1 VCGEYLSLVPGAIM
15 SLEQI
20 IRLFITGIEV
30 GSIYA
35 LVALGVVLLYRT
47 SRVLN
52 FGHGELALLAC
63 FLAFTL
69 TSRLGFPLI
78 VACLIGLLAAAVTAA
93 SFYFFVMRRAKA
105 QDPMSLLILTLGFSL
120 FGNGALSLA
129 FGVDNKAMPSFV
141 DVIDTWTI
149 GGFTIAKNS
158 VLIAVVGLTLMFGL
172 YLFVQKSRIGL
183 AMRAVSQNPEVAKAL
198 GIPVNVV
205 LISSWAVA
213 AVLGG
218 AAALL
223 FAPTTSLTPNLML
236 DPLNKGFAAAV
247 VGGMT
252 NLPGAVLGGYLLG
265 IAETYVGYIA
275 PAFKLT
281 LAFVLVIV
289 VLIFRP
295 HGLLGER
302 ETKRA

>member
-1 VCGEYLSLVPGAIM
+1 M
-15 SLEQI
+15 SLEQA
-20 IRLFITGIEV
+20 IRLLIIGVEV

-35 LVALGVVLLYRT
+35 LVALSVVLLYRT

-52 FGHGELALLAC
+52 FGQGELALLAC
-63 FLAFTL
+63 FLTFVLTTSLGVPLWLAFL
-69 TSRLGFPLI
+69 AG
-78 VACLIGLLAAAVTAA
+78 LAASAVAA
-93 SFYFFVMRRAKA
+93 GAFYFFLLRRAKA

-120 FGNGALSLA
+120 FANGALSLI
-129 FGVDNKAMPSFV
+129 FGVDNKAMPGFV

-149 GGFTIAKNS
+149 AGFTIAKNS
-158 VLIAVVGLTLMFGL
+158 VLVAVAGLILMLLL
-172 YLFVQKSRIGL
+172 YVFVQKSKIGL

-213 AVLGG
+213 AILGG

-223 FAPTTSLTPNLML
+223 FAPTISLTPNLML

-252 NLPGAVLGGYLLG
+252 SLPGAVLGGYLLG
-265 IAETYVGYIA
+265 VIETYVGNFV
-275 PAFKLT
+275 PAFKLA
-281 LAFVLVIV
+281 LAFVLVIL
-289 VLIFRP
+289 VLVFRP
-295 HGLLGER
+295 HGLLGEK
-302 ETKRA
+302 ETRRA

>member
-1 VCGEYLSLVPGAIM
+1 M
-15 SLEQI
+15 SFEQI
-20 IRLFITGIEV
+20 IRLTITGVEV

-78 VACLIGLLAAAVTAA
+78 VACLIGLLAAAVTAGA
-93 SFYFFVMRRAKA
+93 FYFFIMRRAKA

-158 VLIAVVGLTLMFGL
+158 VLIAVVGLLLMLGL

-265 IAETYVGYIA
+265 IAEAFVGYIA

-281 LAFVLVIV
+281 LAFVLVIA

>member
-1 VCGEYLSLVPGAIM
+1 M
-15 SLEQI
+15 SSEQI
-20 IRLFITGIEV
+20 LRLLITGVEV

-69 TSRLGFPLI
+69 TSSLGFPLI
-78 VACLIGLLAAAVTAA
+78 VACLVGLAAAAITASA
-93 SFYFFVMRRAKA
+93 FYFFVMRKAKA

-149 GGFTIAKNS
+149 AGFTIAKNS
-158 VLIAVVGLTLMFGL
+158 VLIAVVGLALMLGL
-172 YLFVQKSRIGL
+172 YVFVQKSRIGL

-205 LISSWAVA
+205 LVSSWAVA
-213 AVLGG
+213 AILGG

-252 NLPGAVLGGYLLG
+252 SLPGAVLGGYLLG
-265 IAETYVGYIA
+265 VAETFVGYIA

-295 HGLLGER
+295 HGLLGEK